1 MSWDA
6 REANSE
12 REISMQ
18 DIHERV
24 LLGLPPVEAGV
35 AAGLARGVSDPPGS
49 TGADKAFRGDQ
60 RAGPQEP
67 HVALQLVL
75 AGLGRQC
82 DLRQS
87 ERMTA
92 CWQQSQ
98 WLGSVLHPSFC
109 HSSCADLLGSSEA
122 SKTQWT

>member
-1 MSWDA
+1 
-6 REANSE
+6 
-12 REISMQ
+12 MQ
-18 DIHERV
+18 DIHERA
-24 LLGLPPVEAGV
+24 LLGLPPMEEGV
-35 AAGLARGVSDPPGS
+35 AAGLARGVSRTAVNPPGS
-49 TGADKAFRGDQ
+49 TGADQAFRGDQ
-60 RAGPQEP
+60 P

-87 ERMTA
+87 GRVAA

-98 WLGSVLHPSFC
+98 WLGSALHAWRGLWASEHPSIC
-109 HSSCADLLGSSEA
+109 HSSCGDILGSSEA